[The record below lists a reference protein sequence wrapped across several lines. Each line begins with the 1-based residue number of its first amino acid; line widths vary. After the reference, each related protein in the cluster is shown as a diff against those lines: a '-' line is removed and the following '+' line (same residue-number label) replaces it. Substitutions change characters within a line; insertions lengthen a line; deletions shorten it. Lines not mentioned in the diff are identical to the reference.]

1 MREEEKKKNEKKTQT
16 QNSQVC
22 MFCQQHPELYR
33 WSCRCLL
40 NLHCHR
46 LSKVIIFHILDKGV
60 AIVASELPV
69 LRIILHVPAAVGG
82 AVVEEGGGGAVHD
95 ITVAV
100 GTAEAVTGEGGT
112 ASRVGG

>member
-1 MREEEKKKNEKKTQT
+1 MREEKKHPKNQT
-16 QNSQVC
+16 TNPQNPQVR

-46 LSKVIIFHILDKGV
+46 LSKVIIFHILDEGV

-69 LRIILHVPAAVGG
+69 LRIILHVPAAIGG

-95 ITVAV
+95 ITVAI